1 MIYYHDDSKL
11 RGEEMETAQLII
23 QGIQQLGF
31 PIAVAILAFWYI
43 KYRED
48 KNDQRLYDLR
58 EAYENEQR
66 EIRSMHRDET
76 AKLTEAINNNTL
88 VITKLYERLSDDVK

>member
-1 MIYYHDDSKL
+1 
-11 RGEEMETAQLII
+11 METAQLII

-31 PIAVAILAFWYI
+31 PIAVAIMAFWYI

-66 EIRSMHRDET
+66 ETRNMHRDEA
-76 AKLTEAINNNTL
+76 AKLTEAINNNTM
-88 VITKLYERLSDDVK
+88 VITKLYERLSDDGK

>member
-1 MIYYHDDSKL
+1 
-11 RGEEMETAQLII
+11 METAQLII

-48 KNDQRLYDLR
+48 KNDQRLYDLKNS
-58 EAYENEQR
+58 YENEQR
-66 EIRSMHRDET
+66 ETRALHREET
-76 AKLTEAINNNTL
+76 AKLTEAINNNSMI
-88 VITKLYERLSDDVK
+88 ITKLYERLADDEK

>member
-1 MIYYHDDSKL
+1 M
-11 RGEEMETAQLII
+11 EEVITAIVQIV
-23 QGIQQLGF
+23 QQLGF

-48 KNDQRLYDLR
+48 KNDNRMETLR
-58 EAYENEQR
+58 ASYEAEIKENR
-66 EIRSMHRDET
+66 EMHRDET

-88 VITKLYERLSDDVK
+88 IITQLYERMAADDGK

>member
-1 MIYYHDDSKL
+1 M
-11 RGEEMETAQLII
+11 GEVITAIVQIV
-23 QGIQQLGF
+23 QQLGF

-48 KNDQRLYDLR
+48 KNDSRMETLR
-58 EAYENEQR
+58 ASYEAEIKESR
-66 EIRSMHRDET
+66 EMHRDET

-88 VITKLYERLSDDVK
+88 IITQLYERMAAADDGK